1 MAARVVL
8 TTSIARAFAGG
19 QVEHAV
25 DAGEIRHLIR
35 ALDTRFPGLGARL
48 EDGVAV
54 AIDGVIHQNAFF
66 ERVPDGAEVC
76 FIPAIEGG

>member
-19 QVEHAV
+19 QAEHVVEGREV
-25 DAGEIRHLIR
+25 RHLIR
-35 ALDTRFPGLGARL
+35 ALDVRFPGIAARL

-66 ERVPDGAEVC
+66 EPVPEGAEIC

>member
-8 TTSIARAFAGG
+8 TSSLARAFAGG
-19 QVEHAV
+19 QSEHVVE
-25 DAGEIRHLIR
+25 GREIRHLVR
-35 ALDTRFPGLGARL
+35 ALDARFPGIAARL
-48 EDGVAV
+48 EKGAAV

-66 ERVPDGAEVC
+66 EPVPEGAEIC